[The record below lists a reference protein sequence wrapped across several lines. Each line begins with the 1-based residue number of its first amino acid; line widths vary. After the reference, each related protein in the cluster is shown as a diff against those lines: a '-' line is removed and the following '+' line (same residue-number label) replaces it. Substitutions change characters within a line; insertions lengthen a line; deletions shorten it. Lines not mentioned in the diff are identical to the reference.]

1 MNIAE
6 SNAQMRIIS
15 SDIETVALTHRGFVR
30 EGNEDRHYVQRLS
43 ADAMLLAVVDGMG
56 GGPAGTAAAE
66 TMREA
71 LTEYPVAAPNP
82 EQALYDLVV
91 NTSEAI
97 LGMVRQNPALEGMG
111 TTVTATLIVNGKA
124 YWVHVGDTRF
134 YVFRGGRLIQVT
146 TDQNMVQ
153 LLIEEGRLTKD
164 EARTHPYA
172 QLLDQCVGC
181 PDCDP
186 ATGSLPIESGD
197 LLLYTTDGLHD
208 ALPEKEIV
216 EMLAAPHASL
226 KEIAAS
232 LLQAGLDTGGQDNMT
247 LVIAST

>member
-1 MNIAE
+1 M
-6 SNAQMRIIS
+6 
-15 SDIETVALTHRGFVR
+15 
-30 EGNEDRHYVQRLS
+30 
-43 ADAMLLAVVDGMG
+43 
-56 GGPAGTAAAE
+56 AAAE

-91 NTSEAI
+91 KTSEAI
-97 LGMVRQNPALEGMG
+97 LGMVHQNPALEGMG
-111 TTVTATLIVNGKA
+111 TTVTATLIANGTA
-124 YWVHVGDTRF
+124 FWVHVGDTRL
-134 YVFRGGRLIQVT
+134 YVFRGERLIQVT

-208 ALPEKEIV
+208 ALPEHEIV

-226 KEIAAS
+226 KEIADA